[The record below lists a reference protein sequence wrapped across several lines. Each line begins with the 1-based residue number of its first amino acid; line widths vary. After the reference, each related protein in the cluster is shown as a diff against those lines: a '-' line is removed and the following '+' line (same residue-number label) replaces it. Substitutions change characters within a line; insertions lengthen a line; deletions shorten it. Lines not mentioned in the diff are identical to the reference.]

1 MEKAFDLDKYLKL
14 QSEKILE
21 RVKTFDNKL
30 YIEFGGKLFD
40 DYHAARVLP
49 GFAPDSKLKTLL
61 LLKDRLEIII
71 AISAF
76 DIAERK
82 LRRDLNITYDSEVL
96 RLIDAFRASGLL
108 VESVVITRYFKNE
121 TVDNFIKKLKNF
133 KIKTY
138 KHYQIESYPQDINKV
153 ISEEGFGKNEY
164 IKTTMPI
171 VIVTAPGPGSGK
183 MATCLSQLYQE
194 SIRGVKA
201 GYAKYETFPVWN
213 LPLNHPVNLAYEAA
227 TIDLNDV
234 NMIDPYHFEKYHV
247 AAVNYNRDVEVFP
260 ILKAMFERIYKKS
273 PYNSPTDMGVNMVGF
288 AISNDKTAQNA
299 AKREIVRRY
308 CNAFIDLRNGKI
320 TQEQVEKI
328 KIIMSKLNLT
338 LDNRK
343 VVKAALDAQ
352 EEKGVPC
359 AAMEL
364 SDKTII
370 IGKTSSLFN
379 CAAGL
384 IFNALK
390 YVSNIDRD
398 MDLIPLNVI
407 EPIQR
412 LKVDKLGNHN
422 PRLHVDEALIA
433 LSISAISNPLAQKA
447 LKNLDKLKDAEVHTT
462 VILPTEDENAL
473 KKLKINLTSEAEF
486 IAHKL
491 YQK

>member
-14 QSEKILE
+14 QSEKILD
-21 RVKTFDNKL
+21 RVNTFDNKL

-40 DYHAARVLP
+40 DYHASRVLP

-61 LLKDRLEIII
+61 LLKDRVEIVI
-71 AISAF
+71 AISAI

-96 RLIDAFRASGLL
+96 RLIDAFRASSLL
-108 VESVVITRYFKNE
+108 VESVVITRYYKNE
-121 TVDNFIKKLKNF
+121 TVDNFIKKLKNLG
-133 KIKTY
+133 IKTY
-138 KHYQIESYPQDINKV
+138 KHYQIEAYPQDVNKV

-183 MATCLSQLYQE
+183 MATCLSQLYHE
-194 SIRGVKA
+194 SLKGVKA

-260 ILKAMFERIYKKS
+260 ILKAMFEKIYKKS
-273 PYNSPTDMGVNMVGF
+273 PYSSPTDMGVNMVGF
-288 AISNDKTAQNA
+288 AINNDKVAQNA
-299 AKREIVRRY
+299 AKREIIRRY
-308 CNAFIDLRNGKI
+308 CNALIDLRNGKI
-320 TQEQVEKI
+320 SNEQVDKI

-338 LDNRK
+338 LENRK

-352 EEKGVPC
+352 KEKGVPC

-364 SDKTII
+364 SDKTVI
-370 IGKTSSLFN
+370 IGKTSPLFN

-390 YVSNIDRD
+390 YVSHIDQD
-398 MDLIPLNVI
+398 MDLIPRSVI

-433 LSISAISNPLAQKA
+433 LSISATNNPLAEKA
-447 LKNLDKLKDAEVHTT
+447 LKNLDKLRFAEVHTT
-462 VILPTEDENAL
+462 IILPTEDENAL
-473 KKLKINLTSEAEF
+473 KKLNINVTSEPEF